1 MGADTAS
8 KPEALR
14 RGDPEAERLRSARL
28 SAVGEL
34 IRLYEHLERALARTG
49 DGEIAELVARSRH
62 GERELATWARKL
74 EELRGVK
81 RRIESE
87 PVLVVPAPAPEPA
100 RMGVGA
106 AAMPFVWEALAFVIG
121 FAISLVLT

>member
-14 RGDPEAERLRSARL
+14 RGDPEAERVRSVRL

-34 IRLYEHLERALARTG
+34 VRLYEHLEQALARTG

-81 RRIESE
+81 RRIEAE
-87 PVLVVPAPAPEPA
+87 PVLVAPPPPPPVPS
-100 RMGVGA
+100 GVGA
-106 AAMPFVWEALAFVIG
+106 AAMPFVWEALAFVLG